1 MVVICRLAGA
11 TFIAP
16 VFLQDQWSLRVAHHS
31 PSLTYW
37 WNTQKWFPSLTVIAH
52 SPDILSRQDRE
63 LKPVF
68 TAGRAGVE
76 EQVRQQGEYESI
88 HRDLNIGFGT
98 WEFDPTEIK
107 NPFPE
112 NEGSVHIWQG
122 DEDILVPVT
131 LQRYIARPGKRVGSG
146 RVMGQNGFGSKWV
159 RFRKV
164 PVETVRFETVLVETE
179 RVETVGVETVR
190 NSFRPETRLVRK
202 LVSAQNS
209 LRSKT
214 HPMQKPVSA
223 RNPTRTDLTIQN
235 LRRAENLLGPKL
247 NLN

>member
-1 MVVICRLAGA
+1 MH
-11 TFIAP
+11 
-16 VFLQDQWSLRVAHHS
+16 FLMYHC
-31 PSLTYW
+31 
-37 WNTQKWFPSLTVIAH
+37 
-52 SPDILSRQDRE
+52 
-63 LKPVF
+63 
-68 TAGRAGVE
+68 

-159 RFRKV
+159 RVKTGQLKKGLFWFGSKR
-164 PVETVRFETVLVETE
+164 VRVKTASGWNGFGSE
-179 RVETVGVETVR
+179 RVRVRTGFGSGRVG
-190 NSFRPETRLVRK
+190 
-202 LVSAQNS
+202 
-209 LRSKT
+209 
-214 HPMQKPVSA
+214 
-223 RNPTRTDLTIQN
+223 
-235 LRRAENLLGPKL
+235 
-247 NLN
+247 